1 MWELTKAQNPKELRV
16 VFVETLQEMM
26 KHDEQIIALEADLG
40 GASGFTKIQ
49 QSYPD
54 QFINMGISEA
64 NMIGVAAGLSL
75 RGFVPFVHTFAPFA
89 TRRVYDQIFL
99 SGAYAHN
106 TINIYGSDPGVCV
119 AVNGGTHTSFEDI
132 ALMRAIPNAMVFDP
146 ADATQLGWLIKELGT
161 KKGIHYIRANR
172 KAVPDIYEK
181 GSSFTIGKA
190 NILKEG
196 KDVLLISMGE
206 VLASA
211 LDAANELEKQG
222 ISVEV
227 LDMFTIKP
235 LDRETIVKEM
245 QGKKLVVTYEN
256 HNVMNGLGSAVA
268 EVLAEEA
275 SGIALRR
282 IGVEE
287 AFGQVGSI
295 DYLKKAFGFTKE
307 HVMEVVKQN
316 L

>member
-1 MWELTKAQNPKELRV
+1 MWKLAESQNPKELRI

-26 KHDEQIIALEADLG
+26 KHNEHIIALEADLG

-49 QSYPD
+49 QTNPE
-54 QFINMGISEA
+54 QFINVGIAEA

-75 RGFVPFVHTFAPFA
+75 RGYIPYVHTFAPFA

-106 TINIYGSDPGVCV
+106 TIHIYGSDPGVCV
-119 AVNGGTHTSFEDI
+119 AVNGGTHTTFEDI

-146 ADATQLGWLIKELGT
+146 ADATQLAWLVKELGT

-172 KAVPDIYEK
+172 KKVRDIYEQ
-181 GSSFTIGKA
+181 GSSFMIGKA
-190 NILKEG
+190 NIIKKG
-196 KDVLLISMGE
+196 TDVLLITMGE
-206 VLASA
+206 MLASA
-211 LDAANELEKQG
+211 IDAAKELENEG
-222 ISVEV
+222 IYVEV
-227 LDMFTIKP
+227 MDMFTVKP
-235 LDRETIVKEM
+235 LDRETIIKEI

-256 HNVMNGLGSAVA
+256 HNVINGLGSAVA

-275 SGIALRR
+275 CGIALRR

-295 DYLKKAFGFTKE
+295 DYLKKIFGFTKE
-307 HVMEVVKQN
+307 HVMEVIKKN